1 MTIPIV
7 LYAAFLF
14 LAIFVAGGMLTL
26 QLQHYNLY
34 HLVGRENFKTY
45 IAGNNRSA
53 AIPSIIPAMLLLIVS
68 ILLVFDRP
76 TFMPVLGAMIALAL
90 NLVALASTFVWQ
102 RKLQDEMTR
111 VGYSEDKV
119 LLLLRTNWIRTV
131 AFLLQA
137 AMATS
142 IVMRAVGIMA

>member
-1 MTIPIV
+1 
-7 LYAAFLF
+7 
-14 LAIFVAGGMLTL
+14 
-26 QLQHYNLY
+26 
-34 HLVGRENFKTY
+34 
-45 IAGNNRSA
+45 
-53 AIPSIIPAMLLLIVS
+53 
-68 ILLVFDRP
+68 VFDRP

>member
-1 MTIPIV
+1 MTIPII
-7 LYAAFLF
+7 LYTVFLF
-14 LAIFVAGGMLTL
+14 LAIFVAGGMVTL

-34 HLVGRENFKTY
+34 YLVGRDNFKAY
-45 IAGNNRSA
+45 IAGNNKSA

-68 ILLVFDRP
+68 IVLVFERP
-76 TFMPVLGAMIALAL
+76 TFMPMIWAMFALAL
-90 NLVALASTFVWQ
+90 NLVALASSFIWQ

-111 VGYSEDKV
+111 VGYNEDKA

-137 AMATS
+137 AMAAG
-142 IVMRAVGIMA
+142 IVMGAVGK